1 MPSKIEAAAGNG
13 DQAPTAKGV
22 EQWVEAA
29 IAEADTTPMPAVEAQ
44 PTVPASPATG
54 PEKNA
59 KKPPHWAT
67 FLTTASQ
74 QDIKVRFAKEES
86 EILTAY
92 GMEQEC
98 CIAMLE
104 PVDSIDS
111 FDLDQ
116 IFSALVHLNPAHD
129 KNVVLFI
136 LSRGGE
142 GEPAYQISK
151 TCKSFASQ
159 KFIAVVPRHAKS
171 AATLIAIGADEIH
184 MGPLGQLGPIDPQI
198 GGLPALGVSQA
209 LKTIASVAELYP
221 KSAEMFARY
230 LRMALTVAQIGYCD
244 RITESAVQ
252 YAERL
257 LSTKPNL
264 VAKAPSIAKQ
274 LVHEYK
280 DHNFVIDIAEAQEH
294 LGADW
299 IKTGTPELQ
308 AAELIYSLFETVN
321 LWLGMMQ
328 SKRIVLSGGAGLA
341 QAVKI
346 FDNNKKQ

>member
-13 DQAPTAKGV
+13 DQAPTAEGV
-22 EQWVEAA
+22 EQLVEAA

-44 PTVPASPATG
+44 PTVPASPAPG

-74 QDIKVRFAKEES
+74 QEIKVRFAKEAS

-98 CIAMLE
+98 CIALLE

-171 AATLIAIGADEIH
+171 AATMIAIGADEIH
-184 MGPLGQLGPIDPQI
+184 MGLLGQLGPIDPQI

-209 LKTIASVAELYP
+209 LRTIASVAQKYP
-221 KSAEMFARY
+221 GSAEMFAKY
-230 LRMALTVAQIGYCD
+230 LRQALTVEQIGYCD
-244 RITESAVQ
+244 RISESAMQ
-252 YAERL
+252 YAQRL
-257 LSTKPNL
+257 LSTKPALASSSSRIAREL
-264 VAKAPSIAKQ
+264 VY
-274 LVHEYK
+274 EYK
-280 DHNFVIDIAEAQEH
+280 DHGFVIDLDEARKH
-294 LGADW
+294 LGEDW
-299 IKTGTPELQ
+299 IKTGTAELR
-308 AAELIYSLFETVN
+308 AAEHIYTLIELIN
-321 LWLGMMQ
+321 LLLRRQQ
-328 SKRIVLSGGAGLA
+328 SKRLLICGNLLDESSIL
-341 QAVKI
+341 I
-346 FDNNKKQ
+346 LENEDD

>member
-1 MPSKIEAAAGNG
+1 MPTKIETAAGNA
-13 DQAPTAKGV
+13 DQTPAADGI
-22 EQWVEAA
+22 EQLVEAA
-29 IAEADTTPMPAVEAQ
+29 IAEADAAPAAEAEPTAHTPTTP
-44 PTVPASPATG
+44 G
-54 PEKNA
+54 PEKSA

-67 FLTTASQ
+67 FLSSASQ
-74 QDIKVRFAKEES
+74 QEIKERFAKETS
-86 EILTAY
+86 EILAAH
-92 GMEQEC
+92 GLEREC
-98 CIAMLE
+98 CIALLE
-104 PVDSIDS
+104 PADSIDS

-116 IFSALVHLNPAHD
+116 IFSALLQLNVAHD

-230 LRMALTVAQIGYCD
+230 LRMALTVEQIGYCD

-257 LSTKPNL
+257 LSTKPAL
-264 VAKAPSIAKQ
+264 VAKAPSIARQ

-299 IKTGTPELQ
+299 IRTGTRELQ

-321 LWLGMMQ
+321 LWLSMMH
-328 SKRIVLSGGAGLA
+328 SKRIVLSGGAGLP

-346 FDNNKKQ
+346 FDNKRQ